1 MGVVNL
7 YESEMIILVIND
19 TGFKFLDE
27 YEDDELEIVFSL
39 EYVHSFSGSMN
50 LIFAY
55 SEDLKEEKEYFIL
68 YKKIFEEAKK
78 IRLTNDCAQNI
89 INIIE
94 NARISIKPPENFGV
108 DGHYYIITVFNNG
121 NFSQYY
127 WWSEPDG
134 DWKVFQELIDIIFDS
149 INNCDKEN

>member
-1 MGVVNL
+1 MAVNL
-7 YESEMIILVIND
+7 YESEMIILVINN
-19 TGFKFLDE
+19 TGFNFLDE
-27 YEDDELEIVFSL
+27 YEDDDLEIVFSL
-39 EYVHSFSGSMN
+39 EYTHSFSGNMN

-55 SEDLKEEKEYFIL
+55 SEDLKGENFIL
-68 YKKIFEEAKK
+68 YKKIFKEAKK
-78 IRLTNDCAQNI
+78 IRITNDCAQNI